1 MKKDRDI
8 VIEVSELTKRFG
20 RLTAV
25 NRISFGVKRG
35 EMFGFLGPNGAG
47 KTTTI
52 RMMTG
57 LLLPDSGDVFIEGI
71 EIIKKPIAAKMKMGI
86 IPETGN
92 VYMDLT
98 AKRNIILAGSFYGIP
113 GRELGERTDR
123 LLKEFGLWERRDD
136 PVRYL
141 SKGMKQRVNIASA
154 LVHDPDILFLDE
166 PTVGLDVR
174 SRKLI
179 RTVITRMN
187 RKGTTVFLTT
197 HDLEEA
203 NLLCERIG
211 IINKGEMIAIDRPE
225 RLKERFETIRSVEI
239 SFDRSVDE
247 GVIGRNSLVSRV
259 EKLGDKW
266 KLYTNNP
273 DRLVKYL
280 TGFAEENNLT
290 IVTMEIC
297 RASLEEAFMKFT
309 EGRFDED

>member
-1 MKKDRDI
+1 MKKDRDM

-25 NRISFGVKRG
+25 NRISFGVERG

-92 VYMDLT
+92 VYLDLT

-113 GRELGERTDR
+113 GRELKERTDR
-123 LLKEFGLWERRDD
+123 LLNDFGLWERRDD

-166 PTVGLDVR
+166 PTAGLDVR

-203 NLLCERIG
+203 NLLCERVG
-211 IINKGEMIAIDRPE
+211 IINKGEMVAIDRPE
-225 RLKERFETIRSVEI
+225 RLKERFEAIRSVEI
-239 SFDRSVDE
+239 SFDRSVDD
-247 GVIGRNSLVSRV
+247 GVIGRNSPVSRV

-266 KLYTNNP
+266 KLYTDNP
-273 DRLVKYL
+273 DRLVKHL

-297 RASLEEAFMKFT
+297 RASLEDAFVKFT
-309 EGRFDED
+309 EGRFDGD